1 MDNEDILKEIE
12 AHYIEIQS
20 EIDGISDSAVEEFA
34 ECEQRIFELIE
45 QIYKLL
51 GDGKIASDWKS
62 EQKLKKLKALL
73 EELRLDAADELVEE
87 LSETSQ
93 KSAEKESLFFLFLF
107 SLFASFG
114 QTVSSGEIGKILKYG
129 KYHGLTQK
137 QIIRKVA
144 QDDAAKIYEIVADGL
159 TRGMS
164 LEDIK
169 TEVQRRM
176 NRTRRYVK
184 TEVDAILHGVLNDAA
199 LAFAAKNRTF
209 LLYVSVLDMK
219 RCDECGTF
227 EGGMF
232 AFDDPEL
239 PYVPRHTGCR
249 CHLVPV
255 PEDFRTP

>member
-62 EQKLKKLKALL
+62 DQKLKKLKALL

-93 KSAEKESLFFLFLF
+93 KSAEKESSFFLFLF

-164 LEDIK
+164 LEDI
-169 TEVQRRM
+169 
-176 NRTRRYVK
+176 

-227 EGGMF
+227 EGEMF